1 LVNLSLIAGCGL
13 QDWRTSRRKMMKS
26 LAIAAFAAFASLAA
40 PATVQAA
47 ETLSPEAP
55 VILAGG
61 GYYERDPGFGIHRPR
76 HPGKGFSLEF
86 QFGHPNV
93 IHVPRYPNV
102 IHVPRHPRPV
112 IHLTRNHVQWCYNR
126 YRTYDHR
133 SNSFVIRHGQRAY
146 CVSPFSY

>member
-1 LVNLSLIAGCGL
+1 
-13 QDWRTSRRKMMKS
+13 MKS

-47 ETLSPEAP
+47 ETLSPKAP

-61 GYYERDPGFGIHRPR
+61 GYYERDPAFGIHRPR
-76 HPGKGFSLEF
+76 PVGNGFSLEF

-112 IHLTRNHVQWCYNR
+112 YHPRPRPGIHLTRSHVQWCYNR